1 MHFGVLDMRSAA
13 QAAQFAAL
21 PASEVFESA
30 LAWMLDGVLADA
42 QA

>member
-1 MHFGVLDMRSAA
+1 VELAA
-13 QAAQFAAL
+13 M
-21 PASEVFESA
+21 PASEDFDSA